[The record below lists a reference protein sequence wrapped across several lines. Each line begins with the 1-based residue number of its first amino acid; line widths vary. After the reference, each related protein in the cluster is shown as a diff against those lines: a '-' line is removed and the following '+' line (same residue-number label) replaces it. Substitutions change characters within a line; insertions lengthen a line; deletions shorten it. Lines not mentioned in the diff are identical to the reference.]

1 MIPVLSLSSLYFV
14 LTTRCTRLFR
24 NFPLVTCMAS
34 CFQNVINFSLVIGPA
49 PFLVI
54 SLEHPGC
61 EELIGRA
68 VLWERVT
75 KVLGEPMT

>member
-1 MIPVLSLSSLYFV
+1 MYLALPKL
-14 LTTRCTRLFR
+14 
-24 NFPLVTCMAS
+24 PA
-34 CFQNVINFSLVIGPA
+34 CFQKVISFNLFTGPA
-49 PFLVI
+49 SFLVI

-75 KVLGEPMT
+75 KALGELIT